1 MLGVFLVISILI
13 NLYLG
18 YIVYTNKQY
27 IIDLEEECNNLEDK
41 KDEIEKE
48 ALNYYKMGN
57 QKLKTMEEELSK
69 EKIKNTKLEKDLED
83 TNKKLDI
90 SITERLHLEK
100 ENERLNNKL
109 NLEKESSKME
119 EKKLESKVK
128 QEDIKEENI
137 DLINLSK
144 EELLNYFKNI
154 DKLILNNDNERLS
167 EKIKEIREY
176 EEKTEVKTKKI
187 ITKQNKLS
195 YKNLLLKIEELENK
209 YNK

>member
-1 MLGVFLVISILI
+1 MLGFFLITSILLNI
-13 NLYLG
+13 YLG
-18 YIVYTNKQY
+18 YSVYTNKQY

-48 ALNYYKMGN
+48 ALNYYKTGN

-90 SITERLHLEK
+90 SIMERLHLEK

-167 EKIKEIREY
+167 EKIKKIREY